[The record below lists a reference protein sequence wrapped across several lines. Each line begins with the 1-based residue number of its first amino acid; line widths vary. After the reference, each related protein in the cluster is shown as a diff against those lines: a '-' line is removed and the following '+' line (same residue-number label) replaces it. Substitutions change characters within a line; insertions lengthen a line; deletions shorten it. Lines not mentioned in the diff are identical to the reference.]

1 MQLLSNLLRP
11 NHFMLP
17 HAFAMVLLW
26 IWTYHF
32 RALCFTSNEDSK
44 MRPTSKHRSISA
56 GLHRWAGPAG
66 SPPVAQ
72 TLWAGGR
79 GLGTASWSGRAAPNL
94 GSHVGIILKAK
105 NVAVS
110 FFLGFWFL
118 FQFVLSFICRS
129 FIFCLFSR
137 MNLHNLNGGRSSV
150 GCQGWDLRSF
160 HKKLELVA

>member
-1 MQLLSNLLRP
+1 
-11 NHFMLP
+11 MLP

-26 IWTYHF
+26 IWTYNF
-32 RALCFTSNEDSK
+32 RALCFTANEDSK

-94 GSHVGIILKAK
+94 GSHVGILKAK
-105 NVAVS
+105 NAAVS

-118 FQFVLSFICRS
+118 FQFVVFSFICRC
-129 FIFCLFSR
+129 FIFFACFISFRFVFVWARFFFWVSR
-137 MNLHNLNGGRSSV
+137 MNLHFLTVEGAVLAAKG
-150 GCQGWDLRSF
+150 D
-160 HKKLELVA
+160 EI